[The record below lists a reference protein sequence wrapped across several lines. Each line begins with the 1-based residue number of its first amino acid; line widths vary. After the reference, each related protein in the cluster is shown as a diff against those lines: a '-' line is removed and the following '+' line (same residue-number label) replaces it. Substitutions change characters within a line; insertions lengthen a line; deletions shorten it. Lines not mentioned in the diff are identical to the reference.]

1 MDKEAVKEVLTNLL
15 SDIADKARADAQ
27 AGESDIGSIFRREGN
42 SLQALDI
49 KTLDKAI
56 ANIDKATATQE
67 GARRLMNGVIMAA
80 SIAARLA

>member
-15 SDIADKARADAQ
+15 GDIADKARADAQ

-49 KTLDKAI
+49 KALDEAI
-56 ANIDKATATQE
+56 TDIDKATATQE

-80 SIAARLA
+80 KLAARLA